1 MFFTCERDSSE
12 GVSSE
17 FDTSQ
22 LDEDG
27 EDEDDEEEGVVEEVL
42 ENVDFR
48 RLQLT
53 GIDLVE
59 DLHQDETVE
68 EDAVV
73 LSAINSPLLNAD
85 RRLDAQ
91 KFGTYINQAVPLKR
105 TVPSTKIWRRPWVMM
120 FFHMSGVIRFSK
132 RE

>member
-1 MFFTCERDSSE
+1 M
-12 GVSSE
+12 SSE

-91 KFGTYINQAVPLKR
+91 KFGT
-105 TVPSTKIWRRPWVMM
+105 
-120 FFHMSGVIRFSK
+120 
-132 RE
+132 